1 MRDPERLR
9 AVQQALREMH
19 RKLFELKSAEI
30 VSLRETLDAEGRTVD
45 ATRDALFGATRLI
58 ESAREAVLA
67 AEHTVA
73 VTRKTLD
80 IVSEA
85 HDAMAVLYETDNAL
99 EDFIDEDRASES

>member
-9 AVQQALREMH
+9 VVQQALREMH

-45 ATRDALFGATRLI
+45 ASRDALVGATRLI
-58 ESAREAVLA
+58 ESTREAVLA

-80 IVSEA
+80 IVSRA
-85 HDAMAVLYETDNAL
+85 HDAMAVLYETDNDL
-99 EDFIDEDRASES
+99 EDVADNPDGP